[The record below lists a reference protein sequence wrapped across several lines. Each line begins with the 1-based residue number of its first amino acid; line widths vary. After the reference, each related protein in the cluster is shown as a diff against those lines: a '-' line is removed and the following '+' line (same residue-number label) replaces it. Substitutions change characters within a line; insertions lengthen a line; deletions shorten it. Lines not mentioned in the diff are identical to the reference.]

1 MATKIKL
8 NDCVPCIA
16 IHPGEIIKD
25 ELDARE
31 MKQKELA
38 SLMSMPTSVL
48 NDIIKGRRAVTP
60 EVAVLLQEILG
71 IDASY
76 WLSLQNQYDIDQANI
91 NKKIVERKKNIEIW
105 KVISQ
110 YCSVKYFEK
119 LNVIGTKISENIKI
133 IYSIFGVTSV
143 EELIAS
149 FSSEK
154 ELSYFKKSECLKSDP
169 INIFS
174 WKHFAFYQSS
184 QMPDVAD
191 FDENSLERLVQ
202 ELNQM
207 FVVNINTIDKT
218 KEILS
223 RYGIKFIIVSKFDKT
238 PIDGFSFWQ
247 GKNPTIVLTLRLN
260 KIDNYA
266 FALLHEIYHVYMH
279 LINNREQKYIAIE
292 GAEINK
298 CEEEA
303 NKFAK
308 CSLIGKDL
316 WNTFLKQHSMIS
328 PHAMQ
333 MKIKQFA
340 HQHNINEAIVLRFY
354 QHDINFYSIKSS
366 ISREIR

>member
-1 MATKIKL
+1 MATKFKL

-38 SLMSMPTSVL
+38 SFMGMPTSVL
-48 NDIIKGRRAVTP
+48 NDIIKGRRAITP
-60 EVAVLLQEILG
+60 EVAVLLQEILS

-76 WLSLQNQYDIDQANI
+76 WLSLQNQYDIDKANI
-91 NKKIVERKKNIEIW
+91 NTKIIERKRNIEIW
-105 KVISQ
+105 KIISQ
-110 YCSVKYFEK
+110 YCSIKCFEK
-119 LNVIGTKISENIKI
+119 LNIIGTKISENIKT

-143 EELIAS
+143 EELITS
-149 FSSEK
+149 YYVFYESSKIQCDTKFSNDN
-154 ELSYFKKSECLKSDP
+154 LNNLID
-169 INIFS
+169 
-174 WKHFAFYQSS
+174 
-184 QMPDVAD
+184 
-191 FDENSLERLVQ
+191 
-202 ELNQM
+202 ELNHL
-207 FVVNINTIDKT
+207 FVINKDTIDTT
-218 KEILS
+218 KKILS
-223 RYGIKFIIVSKFDKT
+223 RYGIKFIIVPKFDKT

-247 GKNPTIVLTLRLN
+247 GENPTIVLTLRLN
-260 KIDNYA
+260 RIDNYA

-279 LINNREQKYIAIE
+279 LFNNREQKYISIE

-308 CSLIGKDL
+308 YSLISKDL
-316 WNTFLKQHSMIS
+316 WSAFLKQHSMIS

-340 HQHNINEAIVLRFY
+340 HQHNINEAIVLGFY
-354 QHDINFYSIKSS
+354 QHDINLYSIKSS
-366 ISREIR
+366 ISREIK

>member
-76 WLSLQNQYDIDQANI
+76 WLSLQNQYDIDRANI

-154 ELSYFKKSECLKSDP
+154 ELSYFKKSERLKSDP

-184 QMPDVAD
+184 QMLDVAD

-223 RYGIKFIIVSKFDKT
+223 RYGIKFIIVPKFDKT
-238 PIDGFSFWQ
+238 PIDGFSF
-247 GKNPTIVLTLRLN
+247 
-260 KIDNYA
+260 
-266 FALLHEIYHVYMH
+266 
-279 LINNREQKYIAIE
+279 
-292 GAEINK
+292 
-298 CEEEA
+298 
-303 NKFAK
+303 
-308 CSLIGKDL
+308 
-316 WNTFLKQHSMIS
+316 
-328 PHAMQ
+328 
-333 MKIKQFA
+333 
-340 HQHNINEAIVLRFY
+340 
-354 QHDINFYSIKSS
+354 
-366 ISREIR
+366 

>member
-1 MATKIKL
+1 MATKFKL

-38 SLMSMPTSVL
+38 SFMGMPTSVL
-48 NDIIKGRRAVTP
+48 NDIIKGRRAITP
-60 EVAVLLQEILG
+60 EVAVLLQEILS

-119 LNVIGTKISENIKI
+119 LNVIGTKISENIINRLLKPNYNKTVI
-133 IYSIFGVTSV
+133 VITLYSQ
-143 EELIAS
+143 
-149 FSSEK
+149 EK
-154 ELSYFKKSECLKSDP
+154 EVSYFKKSECLKSNP

-223 RYGIKFIIVSKFDKT
+223 RYGIKFIIVPKFDKT

-247 GKNPTIVLTLRLN
+247 GENPTIVLTLRLN
-260 KIDNYA
+260 RIDNYA

-279 LINNREQKYIAIE
+279 LFNNREQKYISIE

-308 CSLIGKDL
+308 YSLISKDL
-316 WNTFLKQHSMIS
+316 WSAFLKQHSMIS

-340 HQHNINEAIVLRFY
+340 HQHNINEAIVLGFY
-354 QHDINFYSIKSS
+354 QHDINLYSIKSS
-366 ISREIR
+366 ISREIK

>member
-76 WLSLQNQYDIDQANI
+76 WLSLQNQYDIDQ
-91 NKKIVERKKNIEIW
+91 
-105 KVISQ
+105 
-110 YCSVKYFEK
+110 
-119 LNVIGTKISENIKI
+119 ENIKI

-340 HQHNINEAIVLRFY
+340 HQHNINEAIVLGFY
-354 QHDINFYSIKSS
+354 QHDINLYSIKSS
-366 ISREIR
+366 ISREIK